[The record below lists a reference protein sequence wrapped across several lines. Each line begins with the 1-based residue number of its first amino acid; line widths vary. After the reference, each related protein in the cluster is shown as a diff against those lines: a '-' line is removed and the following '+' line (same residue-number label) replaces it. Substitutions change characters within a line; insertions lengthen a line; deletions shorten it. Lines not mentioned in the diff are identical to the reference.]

1 MLPMRQMANMLVKFS
16 RDERGATAIEYT
28 FIAALM
34 SVATIAI
41 IAQIG
46 VNVGELTSR
55 IIPGL
60 K

>member
-1 MLPMRQMANMLVKFS
+1 MRQIATMLAKFS
-16 RDERGATAIEYT
+16 RDERGATAIEYG
-28 FIAALM
+28 FIAAFM
-34 SVATIAI
+34 TVAVVAL